1 MKRSFILK
9 FISFLTGTVL
19 IFAGC
24 YSGDISHD
32 TPHHDWESYFVYPLN
47 DVYSFDV
54 DKNGNLYAAAFN
66 SDILKIYDPYGA
78 ETEEKTL
85 PTHNHVTIQVR
96 NGDIF
101 TLSSNEIYRNEEKI
115 YTIDFEQAA
124 KDFRIVG
131 DNIYLLYFDYLAD
144 QSQAPA
150 TYSLNGWKGENLIC
164 ISLSDF
170 SVSEVKCDYPLFISA
185 TDDEL
190 WVYGMNNDG
199 CYVAPIENGEMSE
212 PMSVGTEPPYGGFM
226 IVDSKGKYLSS
237 GSAGDTSVLCMTD
250 PETGQTNELMP
261 NAAIFDAAGI
271 RLRDGYIYYI
281 NQYYYAENCNKIERI
296 RQSDYAKNN
305 IPVKLLATEW
315 FSYIPFGCG
324 RSVIESRLSKEEFA
338 LTVLSL
344 DRGYDACVL
353 SSSQDFS
360 KNFRDNGSFYVLND
374 VPGVSEYVERC
385 FPSVREAVT
394 DSQGNIWA
402 LPLNLNVPCALYNEV
417 NCLAE
422 DFSPTGGTLE
432 SLIEK
437 TNQLFLSDTSRH
449 DICIFANDALPL
461 LLREELS
468 GEINTLNQ
476 ADFRNKMNF
485 LTEKMSGELFG
496 IDIASE
502 SNNSIVF
509 DDGDSML
516 TMLAETK
523 EKQKIFSVNGKI
535 HAADIFEEKNPAECV
550 FLCVNPSSDNLSATL
565 EYITSLCGYLSSK
578 TDDFM
583 LDAPEMYSDS
593 VYISELFEIYRD
605 SEIFF
610 RIPDE
615 LLLDSV
621 KQYMQGEL
629 SMDEL
634 IAESERKLSA
644 YLNE

>member
-1 MKRSFILK
+1 M
-9 FISFLTGTVL
+9 
-19 IFAGC
+19 
-24 YSGDISHD
+24 
-32 TPHHDWESYFVYPLN
+32 
-47 DVYSFDV
+47 
-54 DKNGNLYAAAFN
+54 
-66 SDILKIYDPYGA
+66 
-78 ETEEKTL
+78 
-85 PTHNHVTIQVR
+85 
-96 NGDIF
+96 
-101 TLSSNEIYRNEEKI
+101 
-115 YTIDFEQAA
+115 
-124 KDFRIVG
+124 
-131 DNIYLLYFDYLAD
+131 
-144 QSQAPA
+144 
-150 TYSLNGWKGENLIC
+150 
-164 ISLSDF
+164 
-170 SVSEVKCDYPLFISA
+170 
-185 TDDEL
+185 
-190 WVYGMNNDG
+190 
-199 CYVAPIENGEMSE
+199 
-212 PMSVGTEPPYGGFM
+212 
-226 IVDSKGKYLSS
+226 
-237 GSAGDTSVLCMTD
+237 
-250 PETGQTNELMP
+250 
-261 NAAIFDAAGI
+261 
-271 RLRDGYIYYI
+271 
-281 NQYYYAENCNKIERI
+281 
-296 RQSDYAKNN
+296 
-305 IPVKLLATEW
+305 
-315 FSYIPFGCG
+315 
-324 RSVIESRLSKEEFA
+324 
-338 LTVLSL
+338 
-344 DRGYDACVL
+344 
-353 SSSQDFS
+353 
-360 KNFRDNGSFYVLND
+360 
-374 VPGVSEYVERC
+374 
-385 FPSVREAVT
+385 
-394 DSQGNIWA
+394 
-402 LPLNLNVPCALYNEV
+402 NVPCALYNEV